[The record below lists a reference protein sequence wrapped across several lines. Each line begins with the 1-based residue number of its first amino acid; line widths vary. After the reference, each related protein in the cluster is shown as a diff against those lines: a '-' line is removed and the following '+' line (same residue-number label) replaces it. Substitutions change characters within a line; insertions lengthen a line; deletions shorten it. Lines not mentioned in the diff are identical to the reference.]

1 MKLKTILIEGVS
13 YAVLDAAGLPVYV
26 HDDGKEVGF
35 DAPSANSR
43 ITALNAESAGR
54 RTELAE
60 AQTQLKKFEGIDDPE
75 KAKTAIAT
83 VANLAA
89 GDLVQ
94 AGKVEEIKAAA
105 IQATKEQFEAKV
117 TALTTQVGE
126 LTAER
131 DGLNASLNQ
140 TLVGGSFAR
149 SKYIEDK
156 AAVPSDVIEAM
167 FGGNFKVEDG
177 KPVGYDA
184 AGNKIYSRTKP
195 GEVADFEEAIETLV
209 GAYPRKEFILKG
221 TGASGTG
228 AQPGTGGVGGKNPW
242 KKGADHSLTE
252 QDRIQAKDP
261 ALASRLK
268 AEAGVA

>member
-1 MKLKTILIEGVS
+1 MKLKTILLDGVS

-26 HDDGKEVGF
+26 HDDNKEVGF

-60 AQTQLKKFEGIDDPE
+60 AQGKLKAFEGIEDPE
-75 KAKTAIAT
+75 KAKAAIAT

-94 AGKVEEIKAAA
+94 AGKVEEIKVAA
-105 IQATKEQFEAKV
+105 IAATEDKYKGQI
-117 TALTTQVGE
+117 TALTDQVNT
-126 LTAER
+126 LTSER
-131 DGLNASLNQ
+131 DGLRTSLND
-140 TLVGGSFAR
+140 TMIGGSFTR
-149 SKYIEDK
+149 SKYIEEK
-156 AAVPSDVIEAM
+156 VAVPADVVEAM
-167 FGGNFKVEDG
+167 FGKNFKVEDG
-177 KPVGYDA
+177 KLVGYDA
-184 AGNKIYSRTKP
+184 AGGKIYSRSKP
-195 GEVADFEEAIETLV
+195 GEVADFEEAIEYLI
-209 GAYPRKEFILKG
+209 GAYPRKEHILKG
-221 TGASGTG
+221 TGGSGGGSEHGG
-228 AQPGTGGVGGKNPW
+228 AGTAGKNPW
-242 KKGADHSLTE
+242 KKDQLNLTE